1 MNRIQEEH
9 QISERH
15 ACRLMEF
22 SRSSNRY
29 IAVGNPANEMI
40 TKRLIEL
47 AARWKRFGYR
57 RLQVMLEREDI
68 HINHKRTY
76 RLYKEAGLSIRK
88 RSKKKRYEK
97 RGMPDR
103 SCLAYNTR
111 WSMDF
116 VCDRTRYGGHIRIM
130 TLIDEATREC
140 LALEVD
146 SSISGKR
153 VAAVLNRVALF
164 RGLPN
169 EILTDNGSEFAGN
182 ALNAWSHDHQVE
194 HIFTDPGCPT
204 QNGYIESF
212 NGKLRD
218 ECLNQNWFASIS
230 EVKKIVEYWRQ
241 EYNHEMPH
249 SALDNLTPDEYALKI
264 SG

>member
-1 MNRIQEEH
+1 MD
-9 QISERH
+9 
-15 ACRLMEF
+15 LG
-22 SRSSNRY
+22 RSSKRY
-29 IAVGNPANEMI
+29 VPVDKTEDAATIE
-40 TKRLIEL
+40 RLTVL

-57 RLQVMLEREDI
+57 RLHIMLEREDI

-103 SCLAYNTR
+103 TCLTYNSR

-146 SSISGKR
+146 SSITGRKITS
-153 VAAVLNRVALF
+153 VLNRVALF
-164 RGLPN
+164 RGLPK
-169 EILTDNGSEFAGN
+169 EILPDNGSEFTGSV
-182 ALNAWSHDHQVE
+182 LNAWGHDHKVE

-212 NGKLRD
+212 NGS
-218 ECLNQNWFASIS
+218 F
-230 EVKKIVEYWRQ
+230 
-241 EYNHEMPH
+241 EMN
-249 SALDNLTPDEYALKI
+249 A
-264 SG
+264 

>member
-1 MNRIQEEH
+1 MD
-9 QISERH
+9 
-15 ACRLMEF
+15 LG
-22 SRSSNRY
+22 RSSKRY
-29 IAVGNPANEMI
+29 VPVDKTEDAVI
-40 TKRLIEL
+40 TERLTVL

-57 RLQVMLEREDI
+57 RLHIMLGREDI

-103 SCLAYNTR
+103 TCLEYNSR

-146 SSISGKR
+146 SSITGRK
-153 VAAVLNRVALF
+153 VASVLNRVALF
-164 RGLPN
+164 RGLPK
-169 EILTDNGSEFAGN
+169 EILTDNGSEFTGN
-182 ALNAWSHDHQVE
+182 VLNAWSHDHKVE

-218 ECLNQNWFASIS
+218 ECLNQNWFVNLSGAKGII
-230 EVKKIVEYWRQ
+230 EEWRL
-241 EYNHEMPH
+241 EYNKLRPH
-249 SALDNLTPDEYALKI
+249 SSLGNLTPEEYALKI

>member
-1 MNRIQEEH
+1 MDIGRSSKRYVPTDKFEDKMITE
-9 QISERH
+9 
-15 ACRLMEF
+15 RLM
-22 SRSSNRY
+22 
-29 IAVGNPANEMI
+29 A
-40 TKRLIEL
+40 L
-47 AARWKRFGYR
+47 ASRWKRFGYR
-57 RLQVMLEREDI
+57 RLHIMLEREDI
-68 HINHKRTY
+68 RINHKRTY

-97 RGMPDR
+97 RGMPER
-103 SCLAYNTR
+103 TSLKYNSR

-146 SSISGKR
+146 SSITGRK
-153 VAAVLNRVALF
+153 VASVLNRVALF
-164 RGLPN
+164 RGLPE
-169 EILTDNGSEFAGN
+169 EILTDNGSEFTGN
-182 ALNAWSHDHQVE
+182 VLNAWSHDHKVE

-218 ECLNQNWFASIS
+218 ECLNQNWFANLS
-230 EVKKIVEYWRQ
+230 EAKKIIEEWRL
-241 EYNHEMPH
+241 EYNKLRPH
-249 SALDNLTPDEYALKI
+249 SSLGNLTPEEYALKLV
-264 SG
+264 GNY